1 MKENPMKE
9 SEERALEELKS
20 ADDYFEAIGNIL
32 EFAGEMEGSERCIKQ
47 LDKINVLL
55 CKSLLKKYKYLVGT
69 SKKWTKK
76 QSLFSRIK
84 EHIADRREQKK
95 EDTEFKN
102 YPYSN
107 ISIQGNTTDNL
118 DLNHDPKLNDDCGPS
133 DNSKTYIDYDGSPIK

>member
-32 EFAGEMEGSERCIKQ
+32 EFAGEMEGSERCIKY

-95 EDTEFKN
+95 EDTESLLEQVKELHEALKKDFSSSALAPTVQTKKIEVLEGEDNKN
-102 YPYSN
+102 
-107 ISIQGNTTDNL
+107 NL
-118 DLNHDPKLNDDCGPS
+118 LEF
-133 DNSKTYIDYDGSPIK
+133 

>member
-1 MKENPMKE
+1 MKE

-32 EFAGEMEGSERCIKQ
+32 EFAGEMEGSERCIKY

-95 EDTEFKN
+95 EDTESLLEQVKELHEALKKDFSSSALAPTVQTKKIEVLEGEDNKN
-102 YPYSN
+102 
-107 ISIQGNTTDNL
+107 NL
-118 DLNHDPKLNDDCGPS
+118 LEF
-133 DNSKTYIDYDGSPIK
+133 